1 MADTVAQTV
10 SAARRRTAPRPRA
23 SSNKK
28 DGVSIEIHDL
38 GEKSL
43 PIHRKEFLAAPPF
56 DTERL
61 VRYMAW
67 GVQFQFYGK
76 KDRVLTAAV
85 GFLMAPIQLAWFS
98 YLSDAFPIGEHN
110 KTLAVVWRVLFDQ
123 LIFSPIGLALF
134 FVFMAV
140 AEGGGSKAVRKKFDG
155 VFASALKSGYV
166 LWPAVQIINFW
177 LVPLHFQLVSLCT
190 FTRSPKWLLMYLS
203 PSHLP

>member
-10 SAARRRTAPRPRA
+10 SVARRRTAPRPRA

-28 DGVSIEIHDL
+28 DGLSIEIHDL

-67 GVQFQFYGK
+67 GVQFQILRGEEGPSANAA
-76 KDRVLTAAV
+76 AAV
-85 GFLMAPIQLAWFS
+85 AAAAGFLMAPIQLAWLL
-98 YLSDAFPIGEHN
+98 YLSDAFPISEHN
-110 KTLAVVWRVLFDQ
+110 KTSAVMWRVLFDQ

-177 LVPLHFQLVSLCT
+177 LVPLHFQLVSL
-190 FTRSPKWLLMYLS
+190 SPT
-203 PSHLP
+203 PVHRNRC